1 MQQPDPH
8 EGRCQRLERRTMKR
22 SKVEMPADAKNRKS
36 EATVIIPLLLFG
48 RFARSWRRH
57 QKWTQMQMAK
67 SAGVDLHSI
76 QQLEKGVGAGLTVES
91 LFAVADT
98 LGMRLNFAPIKREPP
113 KTPEQVL
120 EFYDRLIETKIALV
134 FYRRIPD
141 RQHKQVFWDIVGDPM
156 NNWLYVIVSN
166 PEKKV
171 RFGAVTTD
179 PGGWSIA
186 SQIFGIDAETHAIA
200 EELSNKLMQKHK
212 SALLE

>member
-1 MQQPDPH
+1 
-8 EGRCQRLERRTMKR
+8 MKR
-22 SKVEMPADAKNRKS
+22 SKADMPEGSTNVRSKS
-36 EATVIIPLLLFG
+36 TVIIPLLLFG
-48 RFARSWRRH
+48 RFAKSWRRH
-57 QKWTQMQMAK
+57 QKLTQMQMAK
-67 SAGVDLHSI
+67 RAGVDLHSI

-91 LFAVADT
+91 LFSVADI
-98 LGMRLNFAPIKREPP
+98 LGMRLKFAPIKRQPP

-141 RQHKQVFWDIVGDPM
+141 REHKEVFWDIVGDPM

-166 PEKKV
+166 PEKKA

-179 PGGWSIA
+179 PGAWSIA

-212 SALLE
+212 SALLG